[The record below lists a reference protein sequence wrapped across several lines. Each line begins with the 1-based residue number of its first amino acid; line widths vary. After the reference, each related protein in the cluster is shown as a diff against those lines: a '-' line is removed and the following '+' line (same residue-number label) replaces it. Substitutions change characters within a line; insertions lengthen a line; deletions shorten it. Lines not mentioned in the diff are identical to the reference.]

1 MVGTAATGPLL
12 TRRCGA
18 ARCRDKL
25 RPYIN
30 NDGQIKH
37 TFSRQLVAEF
47 LGTMLF
53 QIFGGAAPPN
63 GALAAPANGFAL
75 VAISE
80 RPAQRHLGRGPA
92 PPRRRMGARPAHCR
106 RKPHTHVSACPRDP
120 LPPRPRGT
128 CV

>member
-1 MVGTAATGPLL
+1 VWSAACSLRP
-12 TRRCGA
+12 
-18 ARCRDKL
+18 ARLCSRRDKI

-53 QIFGGAAPPN
+53 QIFGGAAPAE
-63 GALAAPANGFAL
+63 GGLAAPANGFAL

-80 RPAQRHLGRGPA
+80 WLAALAGDHCCNMSVICFHQPRQRRHAQL
-92 PPRRRMGARPAHCR
+92 RRAWQA
-106 RKPHTHVSACPRDP
+106 
-120 LPPRPRGT
+120 GT
-128 CV
+128 

>member
-1 MVGTAATGPLL
+1 MTPGSRSLADV
-12 TRRCGA
+12 RIC
-18 ARCRDKL
+18 ARVCARARDKL

-37 TFSRQLVAEF
+37 TFARQLVAEF

-53 QIFGGAAPPN
+53 QIFGGAAPPS

-80 RPAQRHLGRGPA
+80 RRSAAHAAVVQA
-92 PPRRRMGARPAHCR
+92 P
-106 RKPHTHVSACPRDP
+106 V
-120 LPPRPRGT
+120 
-128 CV
+128 